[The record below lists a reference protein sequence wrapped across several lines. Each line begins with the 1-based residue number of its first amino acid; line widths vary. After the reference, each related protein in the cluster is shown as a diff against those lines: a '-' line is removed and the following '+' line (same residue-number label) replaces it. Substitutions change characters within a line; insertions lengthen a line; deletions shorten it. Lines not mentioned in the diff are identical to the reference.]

1 MAGKFHEA
9 ITRILKALLRIQ
21 LPDMLIPVMDQVL
34 KELEKVLQEEW
45 RKIPPETCTKVIES
59 MPHRIEACIRN
70 QGWPTEY

>member
-1 MAGKFHEA
+1 M
-9 ITRILKALLRIQ
+9 KALLRIQ

-45 RKIPPETCTKVIES
+45 RKIPPETYTKLIES
-59 MPHRIEACIRN
+59 MPHRIEACIRI